1 MALTYLPNEIW
12 FKICHNL
19 TPIDISKF
27 ILNFSD
33 KDNRD
38 TLIGISFQIIKKY
51 YSKKHCI
58 IERLFVLRINI
69 NKIDSKEKWINEF
82 IILSNLKIQTKYDIK
97 TYIFY
102 QNKFL
107 DSIKD
112 PKNKKKFKNITKE
125 KHIFI

>member
-12 FKICHNL
+12 FKICQDL

-51 YSKKHCI
+51 YSEKHCI
-58 IERLFVLRINI
+58 IERLFILGINI

-82 IILSNLKIQTKYDIK
+82 IILSNLKIQKDYDIK
-97 TYIFY
+97 TYMFY
-102 QNKFL
+102 RNKFL
-107 DSIKD
+107 KNIKNK
-112 PKNKKKFKNITKE
+112 KNKKKFKNITKE